1 MRTSLLIVPLFF
13 LSLPGTFFAYSN
25 RIEGTLPTEIGTG
38 NLVELQL
45 FNNRF
50 TGSIPDELFANEGLI
65 LLRLDINN
73 FQGPMSPSI
82 GNLLQ
87 LKDLWLS
94 NNTLTGTL
102 PPTIARLSNLG
113 TIDLLSIR
121 HFSWFKTN

>member
-1 MRTSLLIVPLFF
+1 V
-13 LSLPGTFFAYSN
+13 SLPGTFFAYSN

-38 NLVELQL
+38 TLVELQL
-45 FNNRF
+45 FSNRF

-65 LLRLDINN
+65 LLRLDINS
-73 FQGPMSPSI
+73 FQGPISSSI

-113 TIDLLSIR
+113 TIDCMSIR
-121 HFSWFKTN
+121 HFPWFTTN